1 MLHESDVLATLGY
14 FFLGSGK
21 LDPEVIR
28 KTDQR
33 SILAFSKS
41 LGLGQVFSPTE
52 NLLENKVA

>member
-1 MLHESDVLATLGY
+1 MLHESDALDTLGY

-21 LDPEVIR
+21 LETEVIR

-41 LGLGQVFSPTE
+41 LGLGEGFFPYRKNVG
-52 NLLENKVA
+52 K